1 MRVYKGHL
9 LFSFLG
15 FVVDVLVLFILW
27 IYNCNLALYVTMN
40 NDALDLEA
48 NYVTFV
54 QQNNIM
60 DESNEHFGES
70 VAMGNLVIDC

>member
-1 MRVYKGHL
+1 V
-9 LFSFLG
+9 
-15 FVVDVLVLFILW
+15 
-27 IYNCNLALYVTMN
+27 YVTMN

-48 NYVTFV
+48 NYVTFF

-70 VAMGNLVIDC
+70 VAMGNLVIDCYYALKRLAYSCLL

>member
-1 MRVYKGHL
+1 M
-9 LFSFLG
+9 
-15 FVVDVLVLFILW
+15 
-27 IYNCNLALYVTMN
+27 ALYVTMN

-60 DESNEHFGES
+60 DESNEYFGES